1 MRVMVNMMR
10 QGCSVFTPSAACFFA
25 TKKEDRHP
33 SMHKYQIKDVSLPL
47 CGEDNSLFVI
57 IRTPRWSLSQRDK
70 MGHPPP
76 SSPATTLLFAHYY
89 TPSPNLAAADDSAV
103 TMWQI
108 QAENMLLYPTRWRRQ
123 CSNNRKPISVREFA
137 QFINMSVVCTTLLRQ
152 QTKGFQIQ
160 FPVWYTKKQL
170 LLLLSGDGSELLY
183 FSAVVLHSLEET
195 DPYINMGIIS
205 ITCRGWT

>member
-10 QGCSVFTPSAACFFA
+10 QGCSHLLLRAFSRQ
-25 TKKEDRHP
+25 KRGDP

-76 SSPATTLLFAHYY
+76 SSPATTLLLFAHYY